1 MEKEKYFGCELE
13 MFKFRAEDVITTS
26 ASYEDDET
34 ELIFK
39 Q

>member
-13 MFKFRAEDVITTS
+13 IFKFRAEDVITTS
-26 ASYEDDET
+26 VSYEAEET
-34 ELIFK
+34 ELIPK